1 MIVPL
6 GERGTLATITEDAD
20 ALRRQM
26 AQIRHDMHVD
36 MQGVVAGAEEA
47 SDWRH
52 YVKLYP
58 YAALAVAFLAGYI
71 AVPRR
76 RKSTAEV
83 AAATAAK
90 VQEIVGATIP
100 AGAQGFVAQAVA
112 PEPPKPKGKG
122 FLGTVIGLAAP
133 FAWRAVQRYGVS
145 YLENW
150 IAAQQAAI
158 VGAAQPTPPSQPSY

>member
-1 MIVPL
+1 M
-6 GERGTLATITEDAD
+6 ATITEDVD
-20 ALRRQM
+20 AVRRQM

-58 YAALAVAFLAGYI
+58 YAALAAAAFAGYL

-90 VQEIVGATIP
+90 VQEIVGQAIP
-100 AGAQGFVAQAVA
+100 AQGLAPAVTVVA

-122 FLGTVIGLAAP
+122 FLGTIIGLAAP

-150 IAAQQAAI
+150 IAAQQAMI
-158 VGAAQPTPPSQPSY
+158 VGAGQPSPPPAAQPPY

>member
-1 MIVPL
+1 MGPL
-6 GERGTLATITEDAD
+6 GERWTLATITEDAD
-20 ALRRQM
+20 AVRRQM

-58 YAALAVAFLAGYI
+58 YAALAAAAFLGFMV
-71 AVPRR
+71 VPRR

-83 AAATAAK
+83 AGATAAK
-90 VQEIVGATIP
+90 IQEIVGQAVP
-100 AGAQGFVAQAVA
+100 AQSFAQAGAIAA

-122 FLGTVIGLAAP
+122 FLGTIIGLAAP

-150 IAAQQAAI
+150 IAAQQAMI
-158 VGAAQPTPPSQPSY
+158 VGANQPAPPPAQPPY